1 LFGLAGFDHAN
12 GIPAGDLFSG
22 PLAAFRTDSA
32 LDIDPMSDTDLSRLA
47 GELARVYRSG
57 PTALRVFD
65 LCDGVVDVR
74 TFREKALT
82 SVSRRRVLGLA
93 GEQCVLGAA
102 NAAIDH
108 PITNLR
114 GLCKTS
120 TITINRV
127 DFPDIEETGDTP
139 RQIIG
144 NGPSAR

>member
-82 SVSRRRVLGLA
+82 SVSRRVKRDDTAEHGKLPRK
-93 GEQCVLGAA
+93 QR
-102 NAAIDH
+102 IDDRAQ
-108 PITNLR
+108 L
-114 GLCKTS
+114 
-120 TITINRV
+120 
-127 DFPDIEETGDTP
+127 TP
-139 RQIIG
+139 
-144 NGPSAR
+144 